1 MTSGGWIAPAWA
13 AALVLLAFAVAPTGA
28 AEGWLATVRDDALAL
43 DPALA
48 GAQAQ
53 LHAAQERVFQARASY
68 GPTASASL
76 ENNQARYTEGDALR
90 MFHGTVSQLQITQPL
105 LRTDLLPALNSAQ
118 AQLEQSRA
126 TLGQLRAE
134 ATVHLLE
141 ALFDTLKARDTTTLV
156 QAQRLAAEEQLALAR
171 RSFQVGNVSV
181 IDVRE
186 AEARIDTVDA
196 QALAAAADLQ
206 LKQQFVAELVGRPLP
221 ELLERSVAG
230 DRLPELAPSGLVD
243 WLADASTRNLQLQ
256 AARRAL
262 DAAEAELDK
271 AWKAHAPTLNLTYNY
286 TNNADSGTVT
296 SVFARHGESST
307 IGVSLNVP
315 LFASGA
321 TQSKVREA
329 MALRDKAQSDVD
341 AARRSVQLGV
351 RQSFS
356 AALGSVAVAHGLE
369 TATRSLEVAL
379 HANRRGYEVGMKI
392 GAEVLEAQSK
402 VFESRRD
409 MLRARYD
416 AWLNYLKL
424 TSFAGTLDEAGIAE
438 IDRLLVA
445 TPPAQPLPRARGANA
460 GHP

>member
-1 MTSGGWIAPAWA
+1 MNSSGWVAPACGT
-13 AALVLLAFAVAPTGA
+13 ALVLLALAAAPVRA
-28 AEGWLATVRDDALAL
+28 AEGWLAAVRDDALAL
-43 DPALA
+43 DPALT

-53 LHAAQERVFQARASY
+53 LRAAEERVNQARAGF

-76 ENNQARYTEGDALR
+76 ENNQTRYTERDALR

-105 LRTDLLPALNSAQ
+105 LRTELLPALNSAQ

-126 TLGQLRAE
+126 TLGHLRAE
-134 ATVHLLE
+134 STVHLLE

-186 AEARIDTVDA
+186 AEAKIDTVDA
-196 QALAAAADLQ
+196 QALAASADLQ
-206 LKQQFVAELVGRPLP
+206 LRQQLVAELVGRPLP
-221 ELLERSVAG
+221 ELLERTVEG
-230 DRLPELAPSGLVD
+230 DRLPELAPASLFE
-243 WLADASTRNLQLQ
+243 WLADASNRNPQLQ
-256 AARRAL
+256 AAQRAL

-271 AWKAHAPTLNLTYNY
+271 AWQGHAPTLNLTYNY
-286 TNNADSGTVT
+286 TSNADNGTVT

-329 MALRDKAQSDVD
+329 MALRDKAQSDVA

-356 AALGSVAVAHGLE
+356 AALSSAGLAHGLE

-379 HANRRGYEVGMKI
+379 QANRRGYEVGMKI
-392 GAEVLEAQSK
+392 GAEVLEAQTK

-424 TSFAGTLDEAGIAE
+424 ATFASKLGDAGIAE
-438 IDRLLVA
+438 LDRLLVA

-460 GHP
+460 STP